1 MERRFNYTG
10 LCVPEQHY
18 MVDISAKIA
27 QIRAMVDQGLYFT
40 INRARQ
46 YGKTTTLFALW
57 KALSTDYLCID
68 ISFEGVGDVVFED
81 ESKFCQM
88 FLSEIQRR
96 LKRSQLVDDKD
107 YIASWVDPSVV
118 KFDALRDHL
127 DKVCAGRRIV
137 LMIDEVDASTNY
149 RVYIRFLAMLR
160 DKYLV

>member
-1 MERRFNYTG
+1 MKRRFNYTG

-18 MVDISAKIA
+18 MVDISPKIA
-27 QIRAMVDQGLYFT
+27 QIREMVDQGLYFT

-46 YGKTTTLFALW
+46 YGKTTTLLALRR
-57 KALSTDYLCID
+57 ALAADYLVIS
-68 ISFEGVGDVVFED
+68 ISFEGVGDAVFDD
-81 ESKFCQM
+81 EAQFCKM
-88 FLSEIQRR
+88 FMSEIQFR
-96 LKRSQLVDDKD
+96 LERSRLVDDMD
-107 YIASWVDPSVV
+107 YIKKWVDPEVT
-118 KFDALRDHL
+118 DIPLLRKHL